1 MLARLAHRECYRRTP
16 RRVTGF
22 SRGGPRRV
30 DSVMQITV
38 NGELQEAPAGET
50 VASLVERLGLAGSAC
65 AAEVNRQLVPR
76 AQHTQRELHE
86 GDSIEIVTLVG
97 GG

>member
-1 MLARLAHRECYRRTP
+1 
-16 RRVTGF
+16 
-22 SRGGPRRV
+22 
-30 DSVMQITV
+30 MQITV

-86 GDSIEIVTLVG
+86 GDSVEIVTLVG